1 MYVTPATGAKEL
13 GDDLTSKEL
22 NQITLGTT
30 RHGISSSPFSV
41 SSPIWKSRSLTGTMA
56 AISSIRTSG
65 DEIEI
70 VDQLLLPHT
79 QEWIKIDTIEEA
91 YEAIKSMKVG

>member
-1 MYVTPATGAKEL
+1 
-13 GDDLTSKEL
+13 
-22 NQITLGTT
+22 
-30 RHGISSSPFSV
+30 
-41 SSPIWKSRSLTGTMA
+41 MA

-65 DEIEI
+65 DKIEI

-79 QEWIKIDTIEEA
+79 REWIKIDTIEEA